1 MLQLARAIVGIVSDV
16 LRLCVLF
23 MRVSGAVRA
32 ENLVL
37 RRQLARY
44 IERGIKPKRVDHV
57 TRVSLAPAIDPQ
69 AVGGPLP
76 SRASA
81 YVARSWGSRS
91 PGTLDGGP
99 QSRRP
104 TSHRRTPCGAR
115 TDRCWADCTTNTRL
129 LPHRADRVFAEHS
142 HFLWAASDRVERLA
156 TTAVPRL
163 DAAHDGSAQARY

>member
-99 QSRRP
+99 QSRGP

-115 TDRCWADCTTNTRL
+115 PIGAGRTAPRILACSRIGLIEYLRSAVIFCGL
-129 LPHRADRVFAEHS
+129 
-142 HFLWAASDRVERLA
+142 LA
-156 TTAVPRL
+156 TEL
-163 DAAHDGSAQARY
+163 SG